1 MDKRY
6 EHKDYEAKIRSKWD
20 QEKTYAQEQHEGPMW
35 SIDTP
40 PPTVSGNLH
49 IGHIFSYT
57 QTDIVARYKRMRG
70 FSVYYPFG
78 FDDNGLPTERYIEKK
93 CNVYAPT
100 IGRSAFID
108 LCLKETHEAEQQFMD
123 LWQRMGL
130 SVNWEHCYSTISP
143 QTRKISQQSFIELV
157 NKGYIYRK
165 HEPALYC
172 TTCRTS
178 VAQAELDDHQE
189 ASFFNDIVFKDEQG
203 NPLIIGTTRPELL
216 YSCVALLYHPQDERY
231 QHLAGKQAQVPL
243 AGHMVPI
250 LADDLV
256 SMEKGTGLVMC
267 CTFGDKTDILWFKK
281 HNLPYKQSIGFDG
294 KWTADTGSL
303 AGLKVADA
311 RTRVVQELEAH
322 KALIN
327 RRPIEHSVSLHER
340 CKKPI
345 EYLMLKQWFLNILDY
360 KQEFIALA
368 EQISWYPAFMKAR
381 YVDWVQNLNW
391 DWCLSRQRFFGIPF
405 PVWHV
410 EGTDKFLLPPVSALP
425 IDPQETAYP
434 GEVPAEFAGRKLI
447 ADTDVM
453 DTWNTSSLTPYICYQ
468 MLNLNPQDADLF
480 SDAAAQKFIPMSMRP
495 QAHDIIRTWA
505 FYTIVKSWMHNK
517 QIPWSSIVISGHVLA
532 DAKEKLSKSK
542 GNASLSPE
550 NLLQTYSADT
560 VRYWTASGNL
570 GQDVAFSDN
579 QLKIGT
585 RLVTKLWNA
594 FRFIYEHTQE
604 VDVAAKVTLSV
615 EHQWLV
621 HEASATYTSYEHYL
635 EKNEF
640 GLALKSAEEFFWQH
654 FCDNF
659 LELVKDQLFNPDAYD
674 AARVAATRWTLAH
687 VGLRILQWF
696 APYMPFV
703 TETLYEAMYKSKV
716 GIASLH
722 ATKFLSVQQDHIFP
736 RSVEIMN
743 VLLAIVAQV
752 RKLKTEQQL
761 ALNYQ
766 LASLTIGIHD
776 TAMIQDLQ
784 AAQQLIK
791 GATKAELITFEPKG
805 TIQTHMRQDDTGWHA
820 YTCQQAKE

>member
-1 MDKRY
+1 MMDKRY
-6 EHKDYEAKIRSKWD
+6 EHAASEAQIRTKWA
-20 QEKTYAQEQHEGPMW
+20 QEGTYAQDKHEGPIW

-57 QTDIVARYKRMRG
+57 QTDIIARYKRMRG
-70 FSVYYPFG
+70 YSVYYPFG

-93 CNVYAPT
+93 CSVFAPT

-108 LCLKETHEAEQQFMD
+108 ICLKETHQAEQQFMD

-130 SVNWEHCYSTISP
+130 SVNWEHCYSTISA
-143 QTRKISQQSFIELV
+143 QTRKISQHSFIELV

-165 HEPALYC
+165 NEPALYC

-189 ASFFNDIVFKDEQG
+189 PSFFNDILFKDQQG

-216 YSCVALLYHPQDERY
+216 YSCVALFYHPQDERY

-281 HNLPYKQSIGFDG
+281 HTLPYRQSIGFDG
-294 KWTADTGSL
+294 KWTPETGPL
-303 AGLKVADA
+303 AGLKCADA
-311 RTRVVQELEAH
+311 RTRVLQELETH
-322 KALIN
+322 KAIVN
-327 RRPIEHSVSLHER
+327 RRAIEHSVSLHER

-345 EYLMLKQWFLNILDY
+345 EFLMLKQWFLNILDY

-368 EQISWYPAFMKAR
+368 EQINWYPAFMKAR
-381 YVDWVQNLNW
+381 YIDWVQNLNW

-410 EGTDKFLLPPVSALP
+410 EGTDQFLMPPVSALP

-434 GEVPAEFAGRKLI
+434 GQVPAEFAGRKLVP
-447 ADTDVM
+447 DTDVM

-468 MLNLNPQDADLF
+468 MLNPHDNEIFTSGELK
-480 SDAAAQKFIPMSMRP
+480 KFMPMSMRP

-542 GNASLSPE
+542 DNASMSPE
-550 NLLQTYSADT
+550 HLLKTYSADT

-594 FRFIYEHTQE
+594 FRFIHEHTQE
-604 VDVAAKVTLSV
+604 TGLHQPPKLFI
-615 EHQWLV
+615 EHQWLL
-621 HEASATYTSYEHYL
+621 HEASAAYRSYEQYL

-640 GLALKSAEEFFWQH
+640 GLALKAVEEFFWQH

-659 LELVKDQLFNPDAYD
+659 LELIKDQLFNPTAYD
-674 AARVAATRWTLAH
+674 AERVLATRWTLAH

-696 APYMPFV
+696 APYMPFI
-703 TETLYEAMYKSKV
+703 TETLYEAMYRTKV
-716 GIASLH
+716 GTASLH
-722 ATKFLSVQQDHIFP
+722 ATKFLAVQQDHLFH
-736 RSVEIMN
+736 RSVEIMT
-743 VLLAIVAQV
+743 VLLDIVAQV
-752 RKLKTEQQL
+752 RKLKTAEQL

-776 TAMIQDLQ
+776 ESMMQDLRL
-784 AAQQLIK
+784 AQQLIK
-791 GATKAELITFEPKG
+791 GATKAEVVMFASKG
-805 TIQTHMRQDDTGWHA
+805 TIQVHMRKDDTGWHA
-820 YTCQQAKE
+820 FTCQYVKE